1 LRRFLLPPD
10 FELLDLDP
18 LDLEPVDLTVGL
30 TAVFLPV
37 ALPTAK
43 VVNGALLLS
52 FRGPVITVLESN

>member
-10 FELLDLDP
+10 LDPLDLAL
-18 LDLEPVDLTVGL
+18 LDLEPVDLTVDL
-30 TAVFLPV
+30 TAVFLPA

-52 FRGPVITVLESN
+52 FMLLVITVLESN